1 MKIQKFLI
9 IAVFVCSYGFSQ
21 DKNTT
26 VADNYFSTFQYVAA
40 IDEYTKLAEGKH
52 ATPYIFTQ
60 LADSYFNVYNTEKA
74 AQWYEKALETQAF
87 SNPELYYRYAQ
98 TLKSQGKYAEAN
110 KQMDEFSKLLPNDSR
125 AVEHLANPNYIPSLE
140 SENKEYVVK
149 KIDFKEKGMADFGG
163 VISNDNLL
171 YFVSIRKNG
180 NRTDK
185 WNDQPYLDI
194 YKSERR
200 PNGTFTEP
208 EPIEDL
214 NTPFHDGPVTISTD
228 GNTMYFA
235 RDSHSEGQY
244 QKKNGN
250 VKIGQQGLYK
260 ATRSGGKWSNVT
272 ALPFNSIDYTVTHP
286 ALSKD
291 GKTLYFS
298 SNMPGGIGESDIWKV
313 EIKANGY
320 GTPVNMGNKINTP
333 GKENFPF
340 VTESN
345 ILYYASTGKQGM
357 GGLDIYRV
365 NLAVDEL
372 PKNMGKPINTAKDD
386 FAFTYNTKLKQ
397 GVLSSNRNGEDALYS
412 VNPLCSANVVVTVT
426 NKKTKQPM
434 GNVAVA
440 IKDFKGNTITTQNTD
455 KEGKVNYDIE
465 CNSNYTLEASSLNYE
480 SKQQIVKVKEGEEKI
495 TMVLEPTEITITD
508 TEIILKNIYFEF
520 DKSNITAQGANE
532 LDKLVKVMKENPAM
546 VVLVKSH
553 TDSKGKADYNLKL
566 SEQRAQA
573 TVQYLLSKGITKD
586 RISGQ
591 GFGNTEPKINCTSCT
606 EEQHA
611 ENRRSEF
618 IIVKK

>member
-1 MKIQKFLI
+1 MRIKKLL
-9 IAVFVCSYGFSQ
+9 IAVYFIGIYSFSQ
-21 DKNTT
+21 DKNTI
-26 VADNYFSTFQYVAA
+26 VADNYFNTFQYVAA
-40 IDEYTKLAEGKH
+40 IDEYTKLAESKH

-60 LADSYFNVYNTEKA
+60 LADSYFNVYNNEKA
-74 AQWYEKALETQAF
+74 AQWYEKALETQPF

-125 AVEHLANPNYIPSLE
+125 AEEHLANPNYIPSLE
-140 SENKEYVVK
+140 NENKEYDVK
-149 KIDFKEKGMADFGG
+149 KIQFKETGLADFGG

-200 PNGTFTEP
+200 PNGSFTEP
-208 EPIEDL
+208 QPIDEL
-214 NTPFHDGPVTISTD
+214 NTPFHDGPVTLSND

-260 ATRSGGKWSNVT
+260 ATRSNGKWNNVE
-272 ALPFNSIDYTVTHP
+272 ALPFNSIEYTVTHP

-298 SNMPGGIGESDIWKV
+298 SNMPGGVGESDIWKV
-313 EIKANGY
+313 EIKPNGY
-320 GTPVNMGNKINTP
+320 GTPINLGNKINTP
-333 GKENFPF
+333 GKENFPYI
-340 VTESN
+340 TENN

-365 NLAVDEL
+365 NLATSEL

-386 FAFTYNTKLKQ
+386 FAFTYNSKFKQ
-397 GVLSSNRNGEDALYS
+397 GVLSSNRNGDDALYN
-412 VNPLCSANVVVTVT
+412 VTPLCSANVIVVVT
-426 NKKTKQPM
+426 NKKTKKPM
-434 GNVAVA
+434 ENIAVA
-440 IKDFKGNTITTQNTD
+440 IKDFKGNTITTQNTTND
-455 KEGKVNYDIE
+455 GKVNYDIE
-465 CNSNYTLEASSLNYE
+465 CNSNYTIDVSAQNYE
-480 SKQQIVKVKEGEEKI
+480 SKQQIIKLKEGEQIIPVE
-495 TMVLEPTEITITD
+495 LEPTEITITD
-508 TEIILKNIYFEF
+508 KEILLKNIYFEF

-532 LDKLVKVMKENPAM
+532 LNKLVKVMKEQPAM
-546 VVLVKSH
+546 VIYVKSH
-553 TDSKGKADYNLKL
+553 TDSKGKPDYNLKL

-586 RISGQ
+586 RISGK
-591 GFGNTEPKINCTSCT
+591 GFGNTEPKINCNPCT
-606 EEQHA
+606 EDQDA